1 MSKYNNFEDFMQSVI
16 NEADTKCR
24 KQKGISL
31 ADAYEAPSTIQEM
44 IRIVIGKGW
53 WVFVALVALL
63 ALGPFA
69 FGAALLGFGATGA
82 GTVVLLAL
90 ASFGGVAAIRLLY
103 KNRIL
108 PIAVNETGE
117 KYKSDF
123 NSHIG
128 DVVYIDSLTNSAS
141 DYLLMRAT
149 RFFH

>member
-1 MSKYNNFEDFMQSVI
+1 MQSVL

-24 KQKGISL
+24 NQKGISL

-44 IRIVIGKGW
+44 IRIVISKGW

-69 FGAALLGFGATGA
+69 FGAAVLGFGATGA
-82 GTVVLLAL
+82 GTVVLFAL
-90 ASFGGVAAIRLLY
+90 TCFGGVAAIRLLY

-108 PIAVNETGE
+108 PIAVKETGE

-128 DVVYIDSLTNSAS
+128 DVGYIDSLTNSAS